1 MFVVV
6 HRPPKPDANQLPGRS
21 WLAVLDAVLWPALW
35 IAAVAAV
42 QDRTGIVGP
51 VVIAYSVVLAAARL
65 TRAIWRN
72 DRYWFST
79 WRWGRVL
86 AILMATGLLLKL
98 LLT

>member
-1 MFVVV
+1 MFLVI
-6 HRPPKPDANQLPGRS
+6 HRRPKPDAHQWPGRR

-35 IAAVAAV
+35 IAAVAGV

-51 VVIAYSVVLAAARL
+51 MAIAFLVVLAAAGL
-65 TRAIWRN
+65 GRAIWRN
-72 DRYWFST
+72 ERYWFST

-86 AILMATGLLLKL
+86 AVLVATGLLLKV

>member
-1 MFVVV
+1 MFVFV
-6 HRPPKPDANQLPGRS
+6 HRPPKPDANQWPGRKR
-21 WLAVLDAVLWPALW
+21 LAALDAVLWPALW

-42 QDRTGIVGP
+42 QSRTGIVG
-51 VVIAYSVVLAAARL
+51 VLAIAFLVAFGVARL
-65 TRAIWRN
+65 ARAIWRN
-72 DRYWFST
+72 ERYWFST